1 MTITKSSNIIG
12 GSNTEIFTIKEYVLY
27 KKQCI
32 LNNIT
37 LNDVDQEYH
46 YINNAHD
53 KIFRKALED
62 KNNAIKIINR
72 VLKDDNVSIDEVE
85 KYSSSYISSKLANS
99 EADIVYKVINQDIFF
114 LIEHQTK
121 IDYSM
126 PYRILKYELE
136 IIESVLIDKNHKN
149 KKYKYP
155 IVIPIVLYTGDKK
168 WNAKLDLRKVQLK
181 WKNYQGQEFSR
192 YNILDINDFNNEE
205 LFKEDSLIS
214 KILIIEKSKTERELE
229 DNLEKIIKI
238 INKDKDIYTQ
248 EQKEFLMTIIQ
259 FVLIQKFGDKKTK
272 ELMEKLRNGGEG
284 KVLAVLDMIDRE
296 NRRIRL
302 EGKKEGNRE
311 GKIEVARKLLN
322 KKMSFEDIEEVTGLS
337 RNVIERLK
345 KV

>member
-1 MTITKSSNIIG
+1 MTLK
-12 GSNTEIFTIKEYVLY
+12 
-27 KKQCI
+27 
-32 LNNIT
+32 
-37 LNDVDQEYH
+37 DVDQEYH

-72 VLKDDNVSIDEVE
+72 VLKDDKVSLDEVE

-99 EADIVYKVINQDIFF
+99 EADIVYKVINQDVFF

-126 PYRILKYELE
+126 PYRILKNELE

-155 IVIPIVLYTGDKK
+155 IVIPIVLYTGDRK

-238 INKDKDIYTQ
+238 INKNKDIYTQ

-259 FVLIQKFGDKKTK
+259 FVLIQKFGDKKTE
-272 ELMEKLRNGGEG
+272 ELVEKLRNGGEG
-284 KVLAVLDMIDRE
+284 KVLAVLEMIDRE
-296 NRRIRL
+296 NRRIR
-302 EGKKEGNRE
+302 RE
-311 GKIEVARKLLN
+311 GIREGIIEGEKKGKVEVAKALLK
-322 KKMSFEDIEEVTGLS
+322 KKMSSKDIEEVTGLS
-337 RNVIERLK
+337 RNVIEKLK
-345 KV
+345 NV